1 MVYRRVLL
9 TVTLGAVLVT
19 AAAARGDDV
28 ADLKATFEQGIAAL
42 NKQDVNAF
50 LALYHDDFTGF
61 GALAPFLTEGK
72 SALQATLQNV
82 FSSRESTA
90 VRPMNPQFH
99 VIGSTGIVQTY
110 LTNTFKP
117 KDGPATTVFTR
128 GTLTYVKADGK
139 WRVVASHLSRIPSG
153 D

>member
-9 TVTLGAVLVT
+9 AVTLGAVLVT

-50 LALYHDDFTGF
+50 LTLFHDDFTGF
-61 GALAPFLTEGK
+61 GAIAPFLTEGK
-72 SALQATLQNV
+72 TRLQATLQNT

-90 VRPMNPQFH
+90 ITPMNTQFR

-117 KDGPATTVFTR
+117 KDGPVTTAFVR

-139 WRVVASHLSRIPSG
+139 WRIVANHLSRIPSG

>member
-9 TVTLGAVLVT
+9 TLTLGAVLVT
-19 AAAARGDDV
+19 TPAARGDDV
-28 ADLKATFEQGIAAL
+28 ADLKATFEQGAAAL

-50 LALYHDDFTGF
+50 RALHHDDFTGF
-61 GALAPFLTEGK
+61 GATAPFFADGK
-72 SALQATLQNV
+72 SALQAILQNA

-90 VRPMNPQFH
+90 VRPMNSQFR
-99 VIGSTGIVQTY
+99 VIGNTGIVQTY
-110 LTNTFKP
+110 FANTVKP
-117 KDGPATTVFTR
+117 KDGPATTAFVR

-153 D
+153 T